1 MSSNFKKKNES
12 YSQKHQLKN
21 AKNKSDED
29 KQILSSKK
37 INFDELN
44 DWDDIYKNMPP
55 NPKQEENEN
64 KHDFSINTSDFTNRN
79 DPQNF
84 DSINISNLNQ
94 NELQARNAIITP
106 IISKKETNEVRDSIN
121 LINNNKSNSNSNMP
135 STLFTYTK
143 PVIEYTST
151 KITDNI
157 APINLANYEKSREAD
172 NKLKEEFRDS
182 IEVKKSDIFT
192 KNTNKIADNIDNL
205 KNLKKELTKIEEEKS
220 SMSYNLDLEL
230 ERNINQEN
238 PQIQKIMEKNKISFD
253 PQNNFPN
260 NSNNLSFIDNTPINK
275 NNISHHSEISQHIQ
289 QEILYNQQ
297 VFNKYGNNFQSNF
310 NPNMFYQTPN
320 FHYPT
325 QNQFN
330 YHQNN
335 STFNVNPYQPPLTQ
349 YDSQYPTFQSP
360 YGFPQ
365 QCSPNDHY
373 NAYQINN
380 ENSTLNQ
387 NQINFQINHQKIS
400 KKINKKKKENNK
412 FQGNKIGIMEVSK
425 NDTENKMERKK
436 PNVNREKDTERINPA
451 IKKKIKINKEILNN
465 NVKLGGLGPN
475 IGSED
480 WSTKNNKMN
489 KIKEFS
495 NGIRVN
501 NKENIICSPKNRILN
516 KVKVIEETENELN
529 YSLDEF
535 AKIEK
540 DFIKDMGK
548 DFDSKKRRSINKNID
563 KPHNNIIDCKV
574 KEIKIEEK
582 SLINAEINNNNS
594 AVNITNYSSSTH
606 KTGYSHIHT
615 LRNLKKQNE
624 IKGEETKDSNPIKFN
639 KNNSVYDKNN
649 ENNGTKKIKTFVEKE
664 KKPEK
669 KARIKSAHSIT
680 KKEIERTNQNNKTHN
695 TKENEN
701 SIQSQIKRAQSSDLR
716 RNSNNQPKKEF
727 NENKKKSNNDEGNG
741 ANDNKMVKYFYQNN
755 EIESLYQN
763 NQLLKQKV
771 DKIKNFIYHIK

>member
-1 MSSNFKKKNES
+1 M
-12 YSQKHQLKN
+12 
-21 AKNKSDED
+21 
-29 KQILSSKK
+29 
-37 INFDELN
+37 EL
-44 DWDDIYKNMPP
+44 W
-55 NPKQEENEN
+55 
-64 KHDFSINTSDFTNRN
+64 
-79 DPQNF
+79 
-84 DSINISNLNQ
+84 
-94 NELQARNAIITP
+94 
-106 IISKKETNEVRDSIN
+106 
-121 LINNNKSNSNSNMP
+121 
-135 STLFTYTK
+135 
-143 PVIEYTST
+143 
-151 KITDNI
+151 
-157 APINLANYEKSREAD
+157 
-172 NKLKEEFRDS
+172 
-182 IEVKKSDIFT
+182 
-192 KNTNKIADNIDNL
+192 
-205 KNLKKELTKIEEEKS
+205 
-220 SMSYNLDLEL
+220 
-230 ERNINQEN
+230 
-238 PQIQKIMEKNKISFD
+238 
-253 PQNNFPN
+253 
-260 NSNNLSFIDNTPINK
+260 
-275 NNISHHSEISQHIQ
+275 
-289 QEILYNQQ
+289 
-297 VFNKYGNNFQSNF
+297 
-310 NPNMFYQTPN
+310 
-320 FHYPT
+320 
-325 QNQFN
+325 
-330 YHQNN
+330 
-335 STFNVNPYQPPLTQ
+335 
-349 YDSQYPTFQSP
+349 
-360 YGFPQ
+360 
-365 QCSPNDHY
+365 
-373 NAYQINN
+373 
-380 ENSTLNQ
+380 
-387 NQINFQINHQKIS
+387 
-400 KKINKKKKENNK
+400 
-412 FQGNKIGIMEVSK
+412 K

-548 DFDSKKRRSINKNID
+548 DFDSKKGRSINKNID